1 MQAIA
6 ISGSPRRNGNTDQL
20 CQRCLAGLEAAG
32 FSTRFESL
40 AGKRIAGCTGCGW
53 CRKHDEDRCV
63 IDDDDFLPL
72 YRAMEEADVIVV
84 GSPVYFG
91 SATPE
96 MMALLDRA
104 GYVARGN
111 GTPFSRKIGAPIAV
125 ARRAGQNFT
134 FAQLLYWFTIND
146 MVVPGSRY
154 WNIAFGKDPGDVTE
168 DAEGLATIDRLAEN
182 LAWVAQRLRD

>member
-1 MQAIA
+1 
-6 ISGSPRRNGNTDQL
+6 
-20 CQRCLAGLEAAG
+20 
-32 FSTRFESL
+32 
-40 AGKRIAGCTGCGW
+40 IAGCTGCGW
-53 CRKHDEDRCV
+53 CREHDEDRCV
-63 IDDDDFLPL
+63 IDDDDFLAL

-111 GTPFSRKIGAPIAV
+111 GTPFSRKVGAPIAV

-154 WNIAFGKDPGDVTE
+154 WSIAFGKGPGDVAE

-182 LAWVAQRLRD
+182 LAWVAQRLRG